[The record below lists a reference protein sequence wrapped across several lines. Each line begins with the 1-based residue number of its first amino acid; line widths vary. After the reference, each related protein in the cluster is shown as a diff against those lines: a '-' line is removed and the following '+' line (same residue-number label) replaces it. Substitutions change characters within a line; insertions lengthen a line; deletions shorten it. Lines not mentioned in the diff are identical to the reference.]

1 MRLVLFALLL
11 FLAPAGCLLVTDH
24 FVSGIEDDFLQDS
37 RWQVK
42 RFNRI
47 VEMYPPRAATI
58 RSAAQLLRLKQ
69 LGDGQSVAML
79 VCGPLDSPYTRL
91 FDRLSIRCG
100 EWSILRRA
108 RKAAIG
114 GVVVALFTFALVLIA
129 RIGVQRY
136 ENRKEWAGAWTGWFA
151 LRGVHVLLGLQTAAA
166 LVGFAILL
174 QTFLS
179 RPVYAY
185 AALVIPWMG
194 LFWVESHTGAGFIK
208 AEKLVNFR
216 PRRRNR
222 AMRPRD

>member
-11 FLAPAGCLLVTDH
+11 FLAPTGCLLVTDH

-37 RWQVK
+37 RWQIK

-58 RSAAQLLRLKQ
+58 RNAPQLHRLRQ
-69 LGDGQSVAML
+69 LGDGKSVATL
-79 VCGPLDSPYTRL
+79 VCGPLDSPYSRM
-91 FDRLSIRCG
+91 FERLSIRCS
-100 EWSILRRA
+100 EWSVLRRA
-108 RKAAIG
+108 RKAAII
-114 GVVVALFTFALVLIA
+114 GVLVALFTFALVLIA

-136 ENRKEWAGAWTGWFA
+136 ENRKEWAGPWTGWFA

-174 QTFLS
+174 QTFLA
-179 RPVYAY
+179 RPVYSY
-185 AALVIPWMG
+185 AALVLPGIG
-194 LFWVESHTGAGFIK
+194 LFWVESHTAAGFIK

-222 AMRPRD
+222 AMRARD